1 MPSLEFILTDSDEEE
16 LEKDLPAPIKMTRQ
30 KNCSIYQ
37 HLDGQNLRMVRTRPR
52 LYYPLIGQDL
62 VYYGQNLEMV
72 SSAST
77 NFDSEGA
84 EEEQGDTA
92 MNFDNL
98 EFDDLI

>member
-1 MPSLEFILTDSDEEE
+1 
-16 LEKDLPAPIKMTRQ
+16 
-30 KNCSIYQ
+30 
-37 HLDGQNLRMVRTRPR
+37 
-52 LYYPLIGQDL
+52 
-62 VYYGQNLEMV
+62 MV

-98 EFDDLI
+98 EFDDLIWTIIHWQTPYKKPHDLQWERIQSWYTDIIPITFNVKPIEALIKNIFIQKLHKI

>member
-1 MPSLEFILTDSDEEE
+1 
-16 LEKDLPAPIKMTRQ
+16 
-30 KNCSIYQ
+30 
-37 HLDGQNLRMVRTRPR
+37 
-52 LYYPLIGQDL
+52 
-62 VYYGQNLEMV
+62 MV

-98 EFDDLI
+98 EFDDLIWTIIHWQTPYKNHIQSWYTDIIPTITFNVKPIEALIKNIFIQKLNKI